1 MREVNA
7 TDMKNQFGEFL
18 DLARNEPIG
27 IRKSGKL
34 TAVVISAE
42 EYEHYQKLEDAYW
55 AARAEAAEKR
65 GEWVGHEAAMRVL
78 TDRLK
83 RPE

>member
-18 DLARNEPIG
+18 DLSRDEPIG

-34 TAVVISAE
+34 TAVMVSAE
-42 EYEHYQKLEDAYW
+42 EYEHFQKIEDAYW
-55 AARAEAAEKR
+55 VARADAAEAS
-65 GEWVGHEAAMRVL
+65 GQWVNHDDAMRLL

-83 RPE
+83 QPE

>member
-18 DLARNEPIG
+18 DLARDEPLG

-34 TAVVISAE
+34 MAVIVSADE
-42 EYEHYQKLEDAYW
+42 FEHLQKLEDAYW
-55 AARAEAAEKR
+55 AARAEAAEMR
-65 GEWVGHEAAMRVL
+65 GEWVGQDEAMRVL

-83 RPE
+83 RP

>member
-7 TDMKNQFGEFL
+7 TEIKNQFGEFL
-18 DLARNEPIG
+18 DLAKEEPIG

-34 TAVVISAE
+34 TTVLMSAV
-42 EYEHYQKLEDAYW
+42 EYEHLQRLDDAYW
-55 AARAEAAEKR
+55 IARAEGAEKS
-65 GEWVGHEAAMRVL
+65 GEWVSHHEAVRLL
-78 TDRLK
+78 TERLT